1 MRKLALACFSFSAAC
16 FLARYLLRD
25 KLGLVCAAVLAF
37 AAVVM
42 LFIRSPYR
50 APAVAAL
57 LFMALG
63 LVYSY
68 FYGRF
73 FISRAEMLVSDE
85 RREISALCLDYPEF
99 RDPGWRISVAVQSE
113 NGDVRAEVYVY
124 DTAAGELKP
133 GDKIRITAVSS
144 LADRLGDDETDYYFA
159 RGDFLT
165 LRKVRSFEITEV
177 APKTPLRFFHR
188 EIAHKIAESI
198 KSAYPEDVAGL
209 ALGLITGDKTLL
221 RGDKSLNYDMQ
232 RSGIYHIATVS
243 GLHVSLLCGLIFA
256 LFGRRR
262 WASIITIPLLAAFA
276 AISGFRPSVV
286 RAVIMQSFLLIA
298 PLLRREDDKITNLAF
313 ALAFLL
319 ALNPLS
325 ALDVGLQL
333 SFAATLGIILFSER
347 VSTSAI
353 AALHIKEI
361 KKPRLRGLLTGIVGT
376 VSVTLSAL
384 CFTVPLSAVHFGYFS
399 LVSPITNVL
408 IGWAVA
414 PAFVLSAAAA
424 MAAVV
429 VPLVGTII
437 AHIAALFLRYIALIA
452 RLCSAI
458 PLASIYIDNPSIVLW
473 LAFSYLALLVLIAR
487 KTPLSQFFYPS
498 IAIAAGLIAV
508 IVGTNLYYTLRPGY
522 SVTALDV
529 GQGTALVIT
538 SGGRTAVIDCG
549 GTYSDSAGDK
559 TARYIRSVGGEV
571 VDMLCVTHFH
581 TDHINGIPALA
592 AQMRVK
598 SAILPDCTEENENDT
613 LVYDL
618 LKKADIFT
626 CTEDMSFTLGN
637 AVITA
642 FAPAGAGRLNETGL
656 SFLITCGEF
665 DTLVTGDMSALT
677 EVALLEKHEI
687 PDIEC
692 LIVGH
697 HGSAG
702 STSERFL
709 VETAP
714 EIGIISCG
722 AFNSY
727 GHPSPETVTRLAE
740 FGVSYYVTADEGN
753 ITVYSEESYG

>member
-16 FLARYLLRD
+16 FLTRYLLRD
-25 KLGLVCAAVLAF
+25 KLGLIAAAVLAF

-42 LFIRSPYR
+42 LFIKSRYR

-57 LFMALG
+57 LFMGLG
-63 LVYSY
+63 FVYSY
-68 FYGRF
+68 LYGQF

-85 RREISALCLDYPEF
+85 RREFSAVCFDYPEF
-99 RDPGWRISVAVQSE
+99 RDPGWRISVEVQSE
-113 NGDVRAEVYVY
+113 NGGVRAEAYVY
-124 DTAAGELKP
+124 DDAAGELKP
-133 GDKIRITAVSS
+133 GDKIRFMAVSS
-144 LADRLGDDETDYYFA
+144 LADRHGDDETDYYFA
-159 RGDFLT
+159 RGDYLT
-165 LRKVRSFEITEV
+165 LRKVRAFEITEV
-177 APKTPLRFFHR
+177 APKTPLRFLHR
-188 EIAHKIAESI
+188 EIAHIIAKNI
-198 KSAYPEDVAGL
+198 KSTFPEDISGL

-221 RGDKSLNYDMQ
+221 RGDKSLTYDMQ

-256 LFGRRR
+256 LFGKRR
-262 WASIITIPLLAAFA
+262 WASLITMPILIAFA

-298 PLLRREDDKITNLAF
+298 PLFHREDDKITNLAF
-313 ALAFLL
+313 ALMFLL
-319 ALNPLS
+319 ILNPFS
-325 ALDVGLQL
+325 ASDVGLQL

-347 VSTSAI
+347 ISAPVL
-353 AALHIKEI
+353 AKLHIKEI
-361 KKPRLRGLLTGIVGT
+361 KWPRLRGLVAGIVGT
-376 VSVTLSAL
+376 ASVTLSAL

-399 LVSPITNVL
+399 LVSPVTNVL

-424 MAAVV
+424 IAAAVV
-429 VPLVGTII
+429 PIAGTVI
-437 AHIAALFLRYIALIA
+437 AFIAAVFLRYIALIA
-452 RLCSAI
+452 RLCAEV

-473 LAFSYLALLVLIAR
+473 FAFSYLALVVLLAR
-487 KTPLSQFFYPS
+487 KTPLSQFFYPAV
-498 IAIAAGLIAV
+498 AISAGLIAV
-508 IVGTNLYYTLRPGY
+508 IVGTNLYYTFRPGY

-529 GQGTALVIT
+529 GQGTALVIA
-538 SGGRTAVIDCG
+538 SGGKTAVIDCG

-559 TARYIRSVGGEV
+559 TARYIRSVGAYA
-571 VDMLCVTHFH
+571 VDVLCVTHFH
-581 TDHINGIPALA
+581 TDHMNGIPALS
-592 AQMRVK
+592 AQIRVK
-598 SAILPDCTEENENDT
+598 SAILPEYTEENENDT
-613 LVYDL
+613 VVYDS
-618 LKKADIFT
+618 LKKADIIT

-637 AVITA
+637 AVITV
-642 FAPAGAGRLNETGL
+642 FAPAGEGGLNETGL

-677 EVALLEKHEI
+677 ELALLGKHEI

-692 LIVGH
+692 LVVGH

-727 GHPSPETVTRLAE
+727 GHPSPETEKRLLE
-740 FGVSYYVTADEGN
+740 CGVSYYVTADEGN